1 MTEPCDLSAIAARRL
16 IGARGLSPVEL
27 LESCL
32 KRISAVN
39 PAVNA
44 VVAMD
49 VDRAKEAAK
58 EAERKVMAGEAL
70 GALHGLPLGVKDL
83 EETEGLRTTHG
94 SLIFKD
100 HVPKADERGTAVLR
114 AAGAI
119 VLAKT
124 NTPEFGA
131 GANTRNEVYG
141 PTRNPFDL
149 KRTCAGSSG
158 GSAVALATSMLPICT
173 GSDTGGSLRTPAAYC
188 GVVGFRTS
196 PGLVPN
202 ERRPLGWTN
211 LSVRGPM
218 GRSVAD
224 AALLLSAQAGFD
236 ARDPHSRPVDPASFR
251 DPAPIDLSS
260 LRVAY
265 SPDFGGAA
273 KIDKTVRAT
282 FLDRIA
288 RLSGV
293 FKSCAERCPDLS
305 GGDEAF
311 ALIRAQNF
319 LAAHLEKYRAKK
331 DLLGPNVK
339 ANVEEGLRY
348 SAEDVARGHARQTQI
363 YRNFQALFRDV
374 DLFLAPVAAVPPFP
388 VETWYPQTVDGV
400 KLGSYFHWLAPAY
413 LITLTGNP
421 ALALPCGLEPSGT
434 PFALQI
440 VGPHCGD
447 KFVLSAALALEQYLQ
462 ADPATARPVP
472 DLKKLT
478 TK

>member
-1 MTEPCDLSAIAARRL
+1 MTEPCDLSAVEARRL
-16 IGARGLSPVEL
+16 IGTRKLSPVEL

-32 KRISAVN
+32 KRIERVN

-49 VDRAKEAAK
+49 VERAKRDAK
-58 EAERKVMAGEAL
+58 SAEQAVMAGAAL
-70 GALHGLPLGVKDL
+70 GPLHGLPLGVKDL
-83 EETEGLRTTHG
+83 EEVEGLRTTFG
-94 SLIFKD
+94 SLVFKD
-100 HVPKADERGTAVLR
+100 HVPAKDERGTAACR

-141 PTRNPFDL
+141 FTRNPFDT

-158 GSAVALATSMLPICT
+158 GSAVALATGMLPICT
-173 GSDTGGSLRTPAAYC
+173 GSDTGGSLRTPAAFC

-196 PGLVPN
+196 PGLVPH

-236 ARDPHSRPVDPASFR
+236 ARDPHSRPVDPASFHVP
-251 DPAPIDLSS
+251 DPIDLAK
-260 LRVAY
+260 LRVAF

-273 KIDKTVRAT
+273 KIDKTIRAT
-282 FLDRIA
+282 FLDRIKRIA
-288 RLSGV
+288 PA
-293 FKSCAERCPDLS
+293 FKSCDERCSDMA

-311 ALIRAQNF
+311 AVIRAQNF
-319 LAAHLEKYRAKK
+319 MAAHLEKYRTKRA
-331 DLLGPNVK
+331 LLGPNVT

-348 SAEDVARGHARQTQI
+348 SAEDVARNHARQTQI
-363 YRNFQALFRDV
+363 YRGFQALFAEVDV
-374 DLFLAPVAAVPPFP
+374 FLAPVAAVPPFP
-388 VETWYPQTVDGV
+388 VETWYPAKVDGA

-421 ALALPCGLEPSGT
+421 ALSLPCGLEPSGT
-434 PFALQI
+434 PFGLQI

-447 KFVLSAALALEQYLQ
+447 RFVLAVAHALEQHLKS
-462 ADPATARPVP
+462 DPATARPVP
-472 DLKKLT
+472 NLAKLT
-478 TK
+478 G